1 MAKEASMNKE
11 LKDKLYES
19 FNVLSR
25 KGRGGTYQYVE
36 WKDVADRMNS
46 VFGINWSS
54 SLKSVEVLNGN
65 VIVRVCVEVYDE
77 VTKIVYH
84 QEGFGGAP
92 LDEKLEAG
100 NPHKAAYS
108 KALKDACKKWGVA
121 LFLEEEDEPRGT
133 GSDGGGP
140 TIPPGFMGK
149 ELGIPPVVNIPTTQ
163 SKLVVEEKIA
173 TGITEDIPRSIPVVE
188 TPAVVIP
195 PKSGRSAPPKQPAQL
210 KKIQEAEA
218 LKKVQET
225 EAKKSMPSTPGIPK
239 IPTAPKVNS
248 APTSTV
254 TFSTPSRV
262 GLDNRDLPMSSS
274 GGGQSLISD
283 VQKAALQGI
292 LNLKGVE
299 YESLAREAFAFN
311 NVVKE
316 PIPAADKLTYQ
327 EAVFVV
333 KYGNDKFRK
342 R

>member
-1 MAKEASMNKE
+1 MDEE
-11 LKDKLYES
+11 LKAKLYES
-19 FNVLSR
+19 FNILSR
-25 KGRGGTYQYVE
+25 KGRGGTYQYIE

-54 SLKSVEVLNGN
+54 ELKSVDVVNNN
-65 VIVRVCVEVYDE
+65 VIVRVRVEVYDAN
-77 VTKIVYH
+77 TNITYH

-108 KALKDACKKWGVA
+108 KALKDACKKWGVG
-121 LFLEEEDEPRGT
+121 LFLEEDDEPNTVGA
-133 GSDGGGP
+133 GP
-140 TIPPGFMGK
+140 TIPSGFMGK
-149 ELGIPPVVNIPTTQ
+149 EVGIPSVPSTRIIP
-163 SKLVVEEKIA
+163 SKPFVEEVSTVSKVVEEVVA
-173 TGITEDIPRSIPVVE
+173 AETIPTVE
-188 TPAVVIP
+188 TPAVTIP
-195 PKSGRSAPPKQPAQL
+195 QRPPRTAPPKQPPQL
-210 KKIQEAEA
+210 KKAQEAEE
-218 LKKVQET
+218 KKVLET
-225 EAKKSMPSTPGIPK
+225 KSSVPRIPTIPK
-239 IPTAPKVNS
+239 SNS
-248 APTSTV
+248 APIS
-254 TFSTPSRV
+254 PSVSRPV
-262 GLDNRDLPMSSS
+262 SPMQPFGNSNNRELPMSS

-311 NVVKE
+311 GVVKE
-316 PIPAADKLTYQ
+316 PIPEADKLTYQ

>member
-1 MAKEASMNKE
+1 MVKEENMDKE
-11 LKDKLYES
+11 LKARLYES

-46 VFGINWSS
+46 IFGVNWSS
-54 SLKSVEVLNGN
+54 SLQSVEVLNNN
-65 VIVRVCVEVYDE
+65 VIVRISVEIYDE
-77 VTKIVYH
+77 LTKNYYH

-121 LFLEEEDEPRGT
+121 LFLEEEDESRGSGDENT
-133 GSDGGGP
+133 GP

-149 ELGIPPVVNIPTTQ
+149 ETGVPPTT
-163 SKLVVEEKIA
+163 SELNVEEK
-173 TGITEDIPRSIPVVE
+173 
-188 TPAVVIP
+188 VVIDVIKDETTKTITTATTP
-195 PKSGRSAPPKQPAQL
+195 SVPQRSTRTAPPKQPAQL
-210 KKIQEAEA
+210 KKAQDAEEKK
-218 LKKVQET
+218 LVEEKKVVET
-225 EAKKSMPSTPGIPK
+225 KNSIPRIPAIPK
-239 IPTAPKVNS
+239 SNSIPTSPSVSRPVSPMQPFSNS
-248 APTSTV
+248 
-254 TFSTPSRV
+254 
-262 GLDNRDLPMSSS
+262 NNKELPMSS

-283 VQKAALQGI
+283 VQKAALQSI

-299 YESLAREAFAFN
+299 YESLARDAFAFN

-316 PIPAADKLTYQ
+316 PIPAADKLSYQ

-333 KYGNDKFRK
+333 KFGNDKFRK

>member
-1 MAKEASMNKE
+1 MVKEENMDKE
-11 LKDKLYES
+11 LKARLYES

-46 VFGINWSS
+46 IFGVNWSS
-54 SLKSVEVLNGN
+54 SLQSVEVLNNN
-65 VIVRVCVEVYDE
+65 VIVRIRVEIYDE
-77 VTKIVYH
+77 LTKNYYH

-121 LFLEEEDEPRGT
+121 LFLEEEDEPRGS
-133 GSDGGGP
+133 GSDITGP
-140 TIPPGFMGK
+140 TIPVGFMGK
-149 ELGIPPVVNIPTTQ
+149 ETGVPPTTSELNVEEKVVIDVIKEETTKTIPTT
-163 SKLVVEEKIA
+163 
-173 TGITEDIPRSIPVVE
+173 TIPSTPQRS
-188 TPAVVIP
+188 T
-195 PKSGRSAPPKQPAQL
+195 RTAPPKQPPQL
-210 KKIQEAEA
+210 KKAQEAEDKKA
-218 LKKVQET
+218 LET
-225 EAKKSMPSTPGIPK
+225 KSSIPR
-239 IPTAPKVNS
+239 IPTVPKSNS
-248 APTSTV
+248 IPTSPSV
-254 TFSTPSRV
+254 SRPVSPMQPFSNS
-262 GLDNRDLPMSSS
+262 NNKELPMSS

-283 VQKAALQGI
+283 VQKAALQSI

-299 YESLAREAFAFN
+299 YKSLARDAFAFN

-316 PIPAADKLTYQ
+316 PIPDADKLSYQ

>member
-1 MAKEASMNKE
+1 MVKEENMDKE
-11 LKDKLYES
+11 LKARLYES

-46 VFGINWSS
+46 IFGVNWSS
-54 SLKSVEVLNGN
+54 SLQSVEVLNNN
-65 VIVRVCVEVYDE
+65 VIVRIRVEIYDE
-77 VTKIVYH
+77 LTKNYYH

-121 LFLEEEDEPRGT
+121 LFLEEEDEPRGSS
-133 GSDGGGP
+133 SDITGP
-140 TIPPGFMGK
+140 TIPAGFMGK
-149 ELGIPPVVNIPTTQ
+149 ETGVPPTTSELNVEEKVVIDVIKEETTKTIPTT
-163 SKLVVEEKIA
+163 
-173 TGITEDIPRSIPVVE
+173 TIPSTPQRS
-188 TPAVVIP
+188 T
-195 PKSGRSAPPKQPAQL
+195 RTAPPKQPPQL
-210 KKIQEAEA
+210 KKAQEAEDKKA
-218 LKKVQET
+218 LET
-225 EAKKSMPSTPGIPK
+225 KSSIPR
-239 IPTAPKVNS
+239 IPTVLKSNS
-248 APTSTV
+248 IPTSPSV
-254 TFSTPSRV
+254 SRPISPMQPFSNS
-262 GLDNRDLPMSSS
+262 NSKELPMSS

-283 VQKAALQGI
+283 VQKAALQSI

-299 YESLAREAFAFN
+299 YESLARDAFAFN

-316 PIPAADKLTYQ
+316 PIPDADKLSYQ

-333 KYGNDKFRK
+333 KFGNDKFRK

>member
-1 MAKEASMNKE
+1 MAKEEDMDKE
-11 LKDKLYES
+11 LKGKLYES

-46 VFGINWSS
+46 IFGIHWSS
-54 SLKSVEVLNGN
+54 SLKDVEILNNN

-77 VTKIVYH
+77 ITQRSYC
-84 QEGFGGAP
+84 QDGFGGAP

-133 GSDGGGP
+133 GNETTGP
-140 TIPPGFMGK
+140 TIPAGFMGK
-149 ELGIPPVVNIPTTQ
+149 ETGVPPVTNESGVEKNAIVDTVKETIKTIP
-163 SKLVVEEKIA
+163 V
-173 TGITEDIPRSIPVVE
+173 SIPN
-188 TPAVVIP
+188 
-195 PKSGRSAPPKQPAQL
+195 KSPRTAPPKQPAQL
-210 KKIQEAEA
+210 KKAQEAEEKKQIEE
-218 LKKVQET
+218 KKVLEI
-225 EAKKSMPSTPGIPK
+225 KSGIPR
-239 IPTAPKVNS
+239 IPTAPKPNS
-248 APTSTV
+248 IPTPTSVSMPTG
-254 TFSTPSRV
+254 SMQHISNPS
-262 GLDNRDLPMSSS
+262 NKELPMSSG

-283 VQKAALQGI
+283 VQKAALQSI

-316 PIPAADKLTYQ
+316 PIPAPDKLSYQ

-333 KYGNDKFRK
+333 KFGNDKFRK